1 MGDVFDLDVLRR
13 EREQEPFRFR
23 FGGEDFELPA
33 SPDVRAVAAWSAAAK
48 DESRFEDALKALLG
62 ADQWGRLVAV
72 VDVFDMESFQAL
84 MGAYGEFTGAA
95 VGESQA
101 SSPSSNRAAR
111 RSKPTSPARTI
122 SA

>member
-23 FGGEDFELPA
+23 FGGEEFELPA
-33 SPDVRAVAAWSAAAK
+33 SPDVRAVAAWSAAAA
-48 DESRFEDALKALLG
+48 DDSRFEDALRTLLG
-62 ADQWGRLVAV
+62 QAQWVRLVAV
-72 VDVFDMESFQAL
+72 EDVFDMASFQAL
-84 MGAYGEFTGAA
+84 MEAYGEFTGAA
-95 VGESQA
+95 MGESQA

-111 RSKPTSPARTI
+111 RSKPTSSTRTI